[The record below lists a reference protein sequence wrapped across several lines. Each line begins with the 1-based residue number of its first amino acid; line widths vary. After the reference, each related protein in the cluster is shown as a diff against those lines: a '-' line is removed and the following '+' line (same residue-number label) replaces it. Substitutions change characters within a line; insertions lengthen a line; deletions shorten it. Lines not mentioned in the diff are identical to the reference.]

1 MFSLLEHKPSR
12 ATCKLPKTPLSKF
25 AKTFFFV
32 PPVMAMTHF
41 HTTDIANAR
50 QLLGSSGIGGLL
62 LLK

>member
-1 MFSLLEHKPSR
+1 MFSLLEHKPSW

-25 AKTFFFV
+25 AKTFFV

-41 HTTDIANAR
+41 HTTGIANAR